1 MRWVVVGG
9 QSRSVGKTAAVC
21 GLIAALNDRR
31 WTAVKITQFG
41 HGICSRSGHA
51 CDCAC
56 EEGDWALSAERNSA
70 GRKDTARFLRAGAR
84 RVWWLRARIG
94 ALAGALPAL
103 EDQLAAEM
111 AADSGGEE
119 WVICESNSLVALRRP
134 ELYLTLLDPA
144 IADVKDS
151 ARALLPRADARLIVG
166 GGSGGDAKSLN
177 DWRGPQRGDAARPVR
192 AVETRAP
199 ADDAARTGAGATNAI
214 RAFAVA
220 PPTYLSPAVI
230 AFVRS
235 RLATPAV
242 A

>member
-1 MRWVVVGG
+1 MHWVVVGG

-56 EEGDWALSAERNSA
+56 EDGDWALSAERNPA

-84 RVWWLRARIG
+84 RVWWLRARMG
-94 ALAGALPAL
+94 ALAQALPAL
-103 EDQLAAEM
+103 EVQLAAEM
-111 AADSGGEE
+111 AAEREGEPGGAE

-134 ELYLTLLDPA
+134 DLYLTLLDPA
-144 IADVKDS
+144 IADFKES
-151 ARALLPRADARLIVG
+151 ARALLSRADARLIVG
-166 GGSGGDAKSLN
+166 AGSG
-177 DWRGPQRGDAARPVR
+177 AA
-192 AVETRAP
+192 AEQTAE
-199 ADDAARTGAGATNAI
+199 AGAGAIPGETAPASAGVAKANAHAI
-214 RAFAVA
+214 RAFTVA

-230 AFVRS
+230 AFARS
-235 RLATPAV
+235 RLAASS
-242 A
+242 AA

>member
-1 MRWVVVGG
+1 MHWVVVGG

-56 EEGDWALSAERNSA
+56 EDGDWALSAERNSA

-84 RVWWLRARIG
+84 RVWWLRTRMG
-94 ALAGALPAL
+94 ALAQALPAL
-103 EDQLAAEM
+103 EEALAAEM
-111 AADSGGEE
+111 AAERAGESGGAG

-134 ELYLTLLDPA
+134 DLYLTLLDPA
-144 IADVKDS
+144 IADFKDS

-166 GGSGGDAKSLN
+166 AGSG
-177 DWRGPQRGDAARPVR
+177 AAAGQTAEAGVGAIPG
-192 AVETRAP
+192 ETAP
-199 ADDAARTGAGATNAI
+199 ASAGVAKANANAI
-214 RAFAVA
+214 RAFTVA

-230 AFVRS
+230 AFARS
-235 RLATPAV
+235 RLAISSGA
-242 A
+242 

>member
-21 GLIAALNDRR
+21 GLIAALNDRH

-56 EEGDWALSAERNSA
+56 EDGDWALSAERNSA

-84 RVWWLRARIG
+84 RVWWLRTRMG
-94 ALAGALPAL
+94 ALAQALPAL
-103 EDQLAAEM
+103 EAQLAVEMGAE
-111 AADSGGEE
+111 SGDAG

-134 ELYLTLLDPA
+134 ELFLTLLDPA
-144 IADVKDS
+144 ITDFKES
-151 ARALLPRADARLIVG
+151 ARALLPRTDARLIVG
-166 GGSGGDAKSLN
+166 AGSGASAISPAAGKV
-177 DWRGPQRGDAARPVR
+177 RGPAAN
-192 AVETRAP
+192 AVSS
-199 ADDAARTGAGATNAI
+199 GAGARNDI
-214 RAFAVA
+214 PAFAVA

-230 AFVRS
+230 AFARS
-235 RLATPAV
+235 RLAASSGS
-242 A
+242 

>member
-1 MRWVVVGG
+1 MHWVVVGG

-21 GLIAALNDRR
+21 GLIAALSDRP

-56 EEGDWALSAERNSA
+56 EDGDWALSAERNSA

-84 RVWWLRARIG
+84 RVWWLRTRMG
-94 ALAGALPAL
+94 ALAQALPAL
-103 EDQLAAEM
+103 EEQLAAEM
-111 AADSGGEE
+111 AAERAVESGGTE

-144 IADVKDS
+144 IADFKDS

-166 GGSGGDAKSLN
+166 AGSGADAISPAAAEAL
-177 DWRGPQRGDAARPVR
+177 GPAAN
-192 AVETRAP
+192 
-199 ADDAARTGAGATNAI
+199 AASGGAGAGSDVP
-214 RAFAVA
+214 AFAVA

-230 AFVRS
+230 AFTRF
-235 RLATPAV
+235 RLAASSG